1 MPAPP
6 PPPVRTPGRS
16 RHARPAPP
24 RRGRGQVALLAVV
37 GVIAVAAAAVVM
49 VFVLSRFDGFK
60 GKALDVSKAEA
71 GVQRILLDPDDG
83 YSATN
88 VSDVEC
94 NNGDNPEVKKGA
106 SFTCQVVVD
115 GRKRQVL
122 VVFTD
127 DNGTYEVDRPR

>member
-1 MPAPP
+1 M
-6 PPPVRTPGRS
+6 
-16 RHARPAPP
+16 
-24 RRGRGQVALLAVV
+24 ALLGVV
-37 GVIAVAAAAVVM
+37 GVIAIAAAVVVI
-49 VFVLSRFDGFK
+49 VFGLSRIDGIT

-71 GVQRILLDPDDG
+71 GVQRILLDPNDG

-88 VSDVEC
+88 VSDVVC
-94 NNGDNPEVKKGA
+94 NDGDNPAIKKGA